1 MHLAVAEAPSA
12 CPLLCTRGPGKNLRD
27 EGGADPAPLCA
38 HRVTDLAL
46 LVCTLPLLSPKFL
59 LVLSWEHG
67 LSKELSICP
76 GVVHKGQ
83 TQGPR
88 LKILWRIQGSQ
99 PEETPCELHRAV
111 GAPSRQWVLGV
122 GRAGGR
128 HSDGGEER
136 KGLETGKGR
145 AEGRGREDMGGPAPA
160 RAGGLEV
167 REKAA

>member
-1 MHLAVAEAPSA
+1 MCALCHRPGLAGLHSA
-12 CPLLCTRGPGKNLRD
+12 TSVPEVPLGPQLGTR
-27 EGGADPAPLCA
+27 
-38 HRVTDLAL
+38 
-46 LVCTLPLLSPKFL
+46 FI
-59 LVLSWEHG
+59 
-67 LSKELSICP
+67 SKKPSICP

-122 GRAGGR
+122 GRAGGQ

-136 KGLETGKGR
+136 KGPETGMGR

-160 RAGGLEV
+160 RAGG
-167 REKAA
+167 